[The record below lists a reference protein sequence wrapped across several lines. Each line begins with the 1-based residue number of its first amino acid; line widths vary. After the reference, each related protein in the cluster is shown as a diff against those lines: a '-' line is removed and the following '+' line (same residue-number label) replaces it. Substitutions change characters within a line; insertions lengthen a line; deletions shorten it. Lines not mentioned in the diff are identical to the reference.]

1 MSVWDPTDAGAQP
14 RGKQVARPNGI
25 WYTAVTGIWQ
35 TVWIEPV
42 PQVSI
47 DSLLIVPDLD
57 AGVLNITAKLRGK
70 ADDATIR
77 VVALDGQK
85 QIGQATG
92 AAGQAIRL
100 PVADAKPWSPD
111 SPQLY
116 DLKVSVQSGSEA
128 VDEVTSYFGMR
139 KIALAPDEKGVLR
152 LMLNNK
158 PLFQLGPL
166 DQGWWP
172 DGLYTAPTDAAL
184 KSDIETTKKLGFNMA
199 RKHVKVEPDRWYY
212 WCDKLGLLVWQ
223 DMPSG
228 FPPGR
233 RGRNQEY
240 QPTKE
245 ASDDFEQELKEMID
259 ARRNHPS
266 IVMWV
271 PFNEGWGQYD
281 TPRIVDLVKQYDPSR
296 LVDNASGWT
305 DRGVGDVNDMHKY
318 PGPGAPN
325 NEPKRAA
332 VLGEFG
338 GLGLP
343 VADHTWQ
350 SKANW
355 SYRESKTP
363 DELTAA
369 YLDLIEKLHP
379 LVDAGLSAAV
389 YTQTTDVEI
398 EVNGLMTYDRETIKM
413 DAEKISAA
421 NKQLWS
427 TPATKKSEADRE

>member
-1 MSVWDPTDAGAQP
+1 M
-14 RGKQVARPNGI
+14 
-25 WYTAVTGIWQ
+25 
-35 TVWIEPV
+35 
-42 PQVSI
+42 
-47 DSLLIVPDLD
+47 
-57 AGVLNITAKLRGK
+57 
-70 ADDATIR
+70 
-77 VVALDGQK
+77 
-85 QIGQATG
+85 
-92 AAGQAIRL
+92 
-100 PVADAKPWSPD
+100 ADAKPWSPD

-116 DLKVSVQSGSEA
+116 ELKVSVQSGSEA

-139 KIALAPDEKGVLR
+139 KIVLGADEKGVLR

-172 DGLYTAPTDAAL
+172 DGLYTAPSDAAL

-259 ARRNHPS
+259 ARCNHPS

-281 TPRIVDLVKQYDPSR
+281 TR
-296 LVDNASGWT
+296 ASSIWSSNT
-305 DRGVGDVNDMHKY
+305 I
-318 PGPGAPN
+318 P
-325 NEPKRAA
+325 AA
-332 VLGEFG
+332 
-338 GLGLP
+338 
-343 VADHTWQ
+343 
-350 SKANW
+350 W
-355 SYRESKTP
+355 S
-363 DELTAA
+363 
-369 YLDLIEKLHP
+369 I
-379 LVDAGLSAAV
+379 
-389 YTQTTDVEI
+389 
-398 EVNGLMTYDRETIKM
+398 
-413 DAEKISAA
+413 
-421 NKQLWS
+421 
-427 TPATKKSEADRE
+427 TPAAGPIAAWGT